1 MKLNYIKRNGE
12 LEFNFNCG
20 NHMRLG
26 KSYCFSHYIAA
37 KVLEEIIL
45 TDIRDKARLVS
56 FDEEAIRRQF
66 MERSA
71 ELSENA
77 DKNAKRELQSKKARA
92 TELKKLIEMAYEDRM
107 KGKLPEDVCLGFIEK
122 YSSEEK
128 SLTSEIA
135 ELEQQIADA
144 KQMEIDVDEFL
155 SKIKQYV
162 EVPELTRDMC
172 YEMIDKIVVGGHPK
186 ITGTDRVID
195 IVYKVDINS
204 IQQSE

>member
-1 MKLNYIKRNGE
+1 
-12 LEFNFNCG
+12 
-20 NHMRLG
+20 
-26 KSYCFSHYIAA
+26 
-37 KVLEEIIL
+37 
-45 TDIRDKARLVS
+45 
-56 FDEEAIRRQF
+56 
-66 MERSA
+66 
-71 ELSENA
+71 
-77 DKNAKRELQSKKARA
+77 
-92 TELKKLIEMAYEDRM
+92 MAYEDRM

-135 ELEQQIADA
+135 ELEQQIAEA
-144 KQMEIDVDEFL
+144 KQTEINVDEFL

-172 YEMIDKIVVGGHPK
+172 YELIDKIVVGGHPK